1 MYDREPLY
9 VISVAARLLDMHA
22 QTLRKYEREQFIK
35 PSRTQG
41 RLRLYSA
48 EDIERLRQIK
58 YLVEERGLNLDGVQP
73 GARPDP
79 TARRFAPGR
88 PGAKTRED
96 AVALVEAEMQKLLQ
110 VLGAPQAREQR
121 QPPLARWARAYS
133 RRLRPPASEICPLIV
148 ALSLRRGRL
157 RCTQDSPSLLTDD

>member
-58 YLVEERGLNLDGVQP
+58 HLVELEGLNLAGVQLALGMSERL
-73 GARPDP
+73 GALRAGVRAAASQEEA
-79 TARRFAPGR
+79 T
-88 PGAKTRED
+88 
-96 AVALVEAEMQKLLQ
+96 ALVEREVRALLLA
-110 VLGAPQAREQR
+110 LGVPEAREANAGR
-121 QPPLARWARAYS
+121 GDCEVREQPGDEVGARDTA
-133 RRLRPPASEICPLIV
+133 
-148 ALSLRRGRL
+148 
-157 RCTQDSPSLLTDD
+157 

>member
-58 YLVEERGLNLDGVQP
+58 YLVEERELNLAGVQLALALSQRLDALRQEVR
-73 GARPDP
+73 GAE
-79 TARRFAPGR
+79 
-88 PGAKTRED
+88 TREAAAE
-96 AVALVEAEMQKLLQ
+96 AVERAVGELLRAL
-110 VLGAPQAREQR
+110 GSPQADNGTQAR
-121 QPPLARWARAYS
+121 QPADNGV
-133 RRLRPPASEICPLIV
+133 RRR
-148 ALSLRRGRL
+148 
-157 RCTQDSPSLLTDD
+157 T

>member
-58 YLVEERGLNLDGVQP
+58 YLVEERGLNLDGVNLALALTQRLDDLRQAV
-73 GARPDP
+73 GE
-79 TARRFAPGR
+79 T
-88 PGAKTRED
+88 KSREE

-121 QPPLARWARAYS
+121 QATAARD
-133 RRLRPPASEICPLIV
+133 
-148 ALSLRRGRL
+148 GRQG
-157 RCTQDSPSLLTDD
+157 RQ

>member
-58 YLVEERGLNLDGVQP
+58 YLVEERGLNLDGVNLALALTQHLDELRQ
-73 GARPDP
+73 AVCD
-79 TARRFAPGR
+79 
-88 PGAKTRED
+88 AKTRED
-96 AVALVEAEMQKLLQ
+96 AVALVEGTVQALLLA
-110 VLGAPQAREQR
+110 LGAPQPRDER
-121 QPPLARWARAYS
+121 QPPQRENRQ
-133 RRLRPPASEICPLIV
+133 
-148 ALSLRRGRL
+148 G
-157 RCTQDSPSLLTDD
+157 

>member
-58 YLVEERGLNLDGVQP
+58 YLVEERGLNLDGVNLALALTERLD
-73 GARPDP
+73 GL
-79 TARRFAPGR
+79 RRTVGET
-88 PGAKTRED
+88 KSREE
-96 AVALVEAEMQKLLQ
+96 AVALVEAEMQTLLK
-110 VLGAPQAREQR
+110 VLGAPQARDE
-121 QPPLARWARAYS
+121 RAV
-133 RRLRPPASEICPLIV
+133 RD
-148 ALSLRRGRL
+148 GR
-157 RCTQDSPSLLTDD
+157 

>member
-58 YLVEERGLNLDGVQP
+58 YLVEERGLNLDGVNLALALTERLDGLRQSVQ
-73 GARPDP
+73 D
-79 TARRFAPGR
+79 
-88 PGAKTRED
+88 AKSRED
-96 AVALVEAEMQKLLQ
+96 AVALVEAEVQKLLQ
-110 VLGAPQAREQR
+110 VLGAPQARDQR
-121 QPPLARWARAYS
+121 QPTPARDG
-133 RRLRPPASEICPLIV
+133 
-148 ALSLRRGRL
+148 RGR
-157 RCTQDSPSLLTDD
+157 TVGD

>member
-58 YLVEERGLNLDGVQP
+58 HLVEGVGLNLAGVELALGMSQRL
-73 GARPDP
+73 ATLRDKVRD
-79 TARRFAPGR
+79 ADSQ
-88 PGAKTRED
+88 ED
-96 AVALVEAEMQKLLQ
+96 ATAIVE
-110 VLGAPQAREQR
+110 
-121 QPPLARWARAYS
+121 
-133 RRLRPPASEICPLIV
+133 SEIATLLL
-148 ALSLRRGRL
+148 ALGVPEGVRNANGREE
-157 RCTQDSPSLLTDD
+157 RPARDATDDKVATASGEPGKA

>member
-9 VISVAARLLDMHA
+9 VISVAARLLDKHA

-58 YLVEERGLNLDGVQP
+58 HLVEYVGLNLAGVQLAL
-73 GARPDP
+73 GMTQRLDAL
-79 TARRFAPGR
+79 
-88 PGAKTRED
+88 REGVREAESREA
-96 AVALVEAEMQKLLQ
+96 AVELVEREIQKLLEA
-110 VLGAPQAREQR
+110 LGVPQEQE
-121 QPPLARWARAYS
+121 QPPARRAEPRPEARQNGREARQESDNGVPARAAA
-133 RRLRPPASEICPLIV
+133 RRA
-148 ALSLRRGRL
+148 
-157 RCTQDSPSLLTDD
+157 DW

>member
-58 YLVEERGLNLDGVQP
+58 YLVEERGLNLDGVNLALALTQRLDELRQAV
-73 GARPDP
+73 GQ
-79 TARRFAPGR
+79 T
-88 PGAKTRED
+88 KTREE
-96 AVALVEAEMQKLLQ
+96 AVALVEREMTDLLLA
-110 VLGAPQAREQR
+110 LGAPQAREERQTREQR
-121 QPPLARWARAYS
+121 QAAPAPNGRTREEAS
-133 RRLRPPASEICPLIV
+133 PGTQRRR
-148 ALSLRRGRL
+148 
-157 RCTQDSPSLLTDD
+157 

>member
-58 YLVEERGLNLDGVQP
+58 YLVEERGLNLDGVNLALALTKRLDDLRQAV
-73 GARPDP
+73 GDAE
-79 TARRFAPGR
+79 
-88 PGAKTRED
+88 TRED
-96 AVALVEAEMQKLLQ
+96 AVALVEREVQELL
-110 VLGAPQAREQR
+110 LALAAPQAQR
-121 QPPLARWARAYS
+121 N
-133 RRLRPPASEICPLIV
+133 RPPNPT
-148 ALSLRRGRL
+148 RDGR
-157 RCTQDSPSLLTDD
+157 

>member
-1 MYDREPLY
+1 MRRRRCMYDREPLY

-58 YLVEERGLNLDGVQP
+58 YLVEERELNLAGVQL
-73 GARPDP
+73 ALALSQRLD
-79 TARRFAPGR
+79 ALR
-88 PGAKTRED
+88 D
-96 AVALVEAEMQKLLQ
+96 AVRSAPSREAATELVEREVAELLRA
-110 VLGAPQAREQR
+110 LGSPQADDE
-121 QPPLARWARAYS
+121 
-133 RRLRPPASEICPLIV
+133 RRD
-148 ALSLRRGRL
+148 G
-157 RCTQDSPSLLTDD
+157 DKDG

>member
-41 RLRLYSA
+41 RLRLFSA

-58 YLVEERGLNLDGVQP
+58 HLVEGVGLNLAGVELALSMSQRLA
-73 GARPDP
+73 GLRNKVRDA
-79 TARRFAPGR
+79 ASQ
-88 PGAKTRED
+88 ED
-96 AVALVEAEMQKLLQ
+96 AAAIVESEIAVLLLALGVPEGLRNANGRDEH
-110 VLGAPQAREQR
+110 P
-121 QPPLARWARAYS
+121 ARA
-133 RRLRPPASEICPLIV
+133 A
-148 ALSLRRGRL
+148 
-157 RCTQDSPSLLTDD
+157 TDDKVAAASGEPGTA

>member
-58 YLVEERGLNLDGVQP
+58 HLVEGVGLNLAGVELALSMSQRLA
-73 GARPDP
+73 GLRDKVRDA
-79 TARRFAPGR
+79 ASQ
-88 PGAKTRED
+88 ED
-96 AVALVEAEMQKLLQ
+96 AAAVVE
-110 VLGAPQAREQR
+110 
-121 QPPLARWARAYS
+121 
-133 RRLRPPASEICPLIV
+133 SEIAVLLR
-148 ALSLRRGRL
+148 ALGVPEGTRSSNGH
-157 RCTQDSPSLLTDD
+157 TVEDKVTVGSGESGTA

>member
-1 MYDREPLY
+1 MVCGMNIDMSCIKVYTLLSELMRRRGMYDREPLY

-58 YLVEERGLNLDGVQP
+58 YLVEERGLNLDGVNLALALTQRLDDLRQAV
-73 GARPDP
+73 GE
-79 TARRFAPGR
+79 T
-88 PGAKTRED
+88 KSREE

-121 QPPLARWARAYS
+121 QAAARD
-133 RRLRPPASEICPLIV
+133 
-148 ALSLRRGRL
+148 GRQG
-157 RCTQDSPSLLTDD
+157 RQ

>member
-1 MYDREPLY
+1 MYGREPLY

-58 YLVEERGLNLDGVQP
+58 HLVEGVGLNLAGVELALGMSQRLAGFRDKVREATSQEAAAAIVESEIAVLLLALGVP
-73 GARPDP
+73 EGARNANGRDEHPPRDA
-79 TARRFAPGR
+79 TAGKSAAASGEPG
-88 PGAKTRED
+88 
-96 AVALVEAEMQKLLQ
+96 
-110 VLGAPQAREQR
+110 
-121 QPPLARWARAYS
+121 
-133 RRLRPPASEICPLIV
+133 
-148 ALSLRRGRL
+148 
-157 RCTQDSPSLLTDD
+157 TD

>member
-58 YLVEERGLNLDGVQP
+58 YLVEERGLNLDGVNLALALTQRLDELRQ
-73 GARPDP
+73 AVCD
-79 TARRFAPGR
+79 
-88 PGAKTRED
+88 AKTRED
-96 AVALVEAEMQKLLQ
+96 AVALVEGTVQALLLA
-110 VLGAPQAREQR
+110 LGAPQPRDER
-121 QPPLARWARAYS
+121 QPPQRES
-133 RRLRPPASEICPLIV
+133 RQ
-148 ALSLRRGRL
+148 G
-157 RCTQDSPSLLTDD
+157 

>member
-58 YLVEERGLNLDGVQP
+58 YLVEERGLNLDGVNLALGLTERLDALRQAV
-73 GARPDP
+73 G
-79 TARRFAPGR
+79 
-88 PGAKTRED
+88 GAKTREE
-96 AVALVEAEMQKLLQ
+96 AVALVQEEVEGLLRA
-110 VLGAPQAREQR
+110 LGAPQANGHRHPNPTRDGQNGQKAR
-121 QPPLARWARAYS
+121 Q
-133 RRLRPPASEICPLIV
+133 
-148 ALSLRRGRL
+148 
-157 RCTQDSPSLLTDD
+157 

>member
-58 YLVEERGLNLDGVQP
+58 YLVEERGLNLDGVNLALALTKRLDDLRQAV
-73 GARPDP
+73 GQ
-79 TARRFAPGR
+79 
-88 PGAKTRED
+88 AKTRED
-96 AVALVEAEMQKLLQ
+96 AAALVEQELQELLRA
-110 VLGAPQAREQR
+110 LGAPQSSDNRHPNPMR
-121 QPPLARWARAYS
+121 D
-133 RRLRPPASEICPLIV
+133 
-148 ALSLRRGRL
+148 GR
-157 RCTQDSPSLLTDD
+157 

>member
-58 YLVEERGLNLDGVQP
+58 YLVEERGLNLDGVNLALALTERLD
-73 GARPDP
+73 GL
-79 TARRFAPGR
+79 RRTVGET
-88 PGAKTRED
+88 KSREE
-96 AVALVEAEMQKLLQ
+96 AVALVEAEMQTLLK
-110 VLGAPQAREQR
+110 VLGAPQARDER
-121 QPPLARWARAYS
+121 AARD
-133 RRLRPPASEICPLIV
+133 
-148 ALSLRRGRL
+148 GR
-157 RCTQDSPSLLTDD
+157 

>member
-58 YLVEERGLNLDGVQP
+58 HLVETVGLNLAGVQLALGMSQRLDALREGVREAGSREAAVELVEREIGELLAALGMPDGQGARRDGQAERRDGQAERRAARGPIANGNGNGGAVRRGSP
-73 GARPDP
+73 GA
-79 TARRFAPGR
+79 AG
-88 PGAKTRED
+88 
-96 AVALVEAEMQKLLQ
+96 
-110 VLGAPQAREQR
+110 
-121 QPPLARWARAYS
+121 
-133 RRLRPPASEICPLIV
+133 
-148 ALSLRRGRL
+148 RRG
-157 RCTQDSPSLLTDD
+157 